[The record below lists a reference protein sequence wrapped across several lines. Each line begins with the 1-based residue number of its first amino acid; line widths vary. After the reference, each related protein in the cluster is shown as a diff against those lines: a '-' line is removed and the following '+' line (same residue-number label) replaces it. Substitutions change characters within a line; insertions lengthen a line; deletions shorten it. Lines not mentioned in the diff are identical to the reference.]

1 MAEAAP
7 EIDTSRP
14 APARVYDYLLGG
26 KSHFAAD
33 REVADRVLASVPA
46 GRTAARE
53 NRAFLGRAVRYLAAE
68 QGVRQYLDIGTG
80 LPAAGN
86 VHEAAQRA
94 APESRV
100 VYVDRDPMVIA
111 HARALLTSS
120 PQGRTGYLQA
130 DLRDPEAI
138 LGDPVTRETIDFTQP
153 VALILTAVL
162 HHIQDEDS
170 PGKIVATLVDALP
183 PGQLPGRLARERG
196 ARPGRV
202 GGRPARLPR
211 GGDRSAVAQQR
222 RVRSAGVRRP
232 GDDPAWC
239 GARVGVA
246 AGRRR
251 ATAGPGRSE
260 LLRRGGMQALT
271 SRGLQPPAR
280 EITDVPDRACVN
292 AAVQGRKLPHQ
303 LRNRPELIADRLP

>member
-33 REVADRVLASVPA
+33 REVADRALASVPA

-120 PQGRTGYLQA
+120 PEGRTGYVRA

-162 HHIQDEDS
+162 HHVQDEDG
-170 PGKIVATLVDALP
+170 PGKIVAALVDALP
-183 PGQLPGRLARERG
+183 PGSFLVASHVTGEHDRAGWTAVERGYRAAGLPAQLRDSDEFARLAFAGLEMISPGVVLVSEWRPDSG
-196 ARPGRV
+196 APRPV
-202 GGRPARLPR
+202 PAEVSFYGG
-211 GGDRSAVAQQR
+211 
-222 RVRSAGVRRP
+222 
-232 GDDPAWC
+232 
-239 GARVGVA
+239 A
-246 AGRRR
+246 ACK
-251 ATAGPGRSE
+251 P
-260 LLRRGGMQALT
+260 
-271 SRGLQPPAR
+271 
-280 EITDVPDRACVN
+280 
-292 AAVQGRKLPHQ
+292 
-303 LRNRPELIADRLP
+303 

>member
-1 MAEAAP
+1 MAEAA

-26 KSHFAAD
+26 KGHFAAD

-68 QGVRQYLDIGTG
+68 QGVRQFLDIGTG

-86 VHEAAQRA
+86 VHEVAQRD

-120 PQGRTGYLQA
+120 PEGRAGYLLA

-153 VALILTAVL
+153 AALILTAVL
-162 HHIQDEDS
+162 HHVQDEDS
-170 PGKIVATLVDALP
+170 PEKIVAAFQRHFRPSRVDGMADTETRAVLSGLLALY
-183 PGQLPGRLARERG
+183 
-196 ARPGRV
+196 
-202 GGRPARLPR
+202 
-211 GGDRSAVAQQR
+211 DAQK
-222 RVRSAGVRRP
+222 GK
-232 GDDPAWC
+232 
-239 GARVGVA
+239 
-246 AGRRR
+246 R
-251 ATAGPGRSE
+251 A
-260 LLRRGGMQALT
+260 
-271 SRGLQPPAR
+271 
-280 EITDVPDRACVN
+280 
-292 AAVQGRKLPHQ
+292 
-303 LRNRPELIADRLP
+303 

>member
-26 KSHFAAD
+26 KTHFAAD

-120 PQGRTGYLQA
+120 PEGRTGYVRA

-162 HHIQDEDS
+162 HHVQDEDG
-170 PGKIVATLVDALP
+170 PGKIVAALVDALP
-183 PGQLPGRLARERG
+183 PGSFLVASHVTGEHDRAGWTAVERGYRAAGLPAQLRDSDEFARLAFAGLEMISPGVVLVSEWRPDSG
-196 ARPGRV
+196 APRPV
-202 GGRPARLPR
+202 PAEVSFYGG
-211 GGDRSAVAQQR
+211 
-222 RVRSAGVRRP
+222 
-232 GDDPAWC
+232 
-239 GARVGVA
+239 A
-246 AGRRR
+246 ACK
-251 ATAGPGRSE
+251 P
-260 LLRRGGMQALT
+260 
-271 SRGLQPPAR
+271 
-280 EITDVPDRACVN
+280 
-292 AAVQGRKLPHQ
+292 
-303 LRNRPELIADRLP
+303 